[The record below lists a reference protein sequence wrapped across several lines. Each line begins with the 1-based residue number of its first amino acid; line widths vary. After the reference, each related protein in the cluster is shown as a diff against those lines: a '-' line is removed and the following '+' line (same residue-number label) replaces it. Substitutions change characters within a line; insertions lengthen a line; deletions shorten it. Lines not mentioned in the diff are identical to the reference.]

1 MSPYTPGAR
10 LLTLSRCSEL
20 LIGGEISVPDSSL
33 DERDPGGAARAHLH
47 SEPGVTRLTLSCKL
61 DTEERRRVTD

>member
-20 LIGGEISVPDSSL
+20 LIGAEIS
-33 DERDPGGAARAHLH
+33 AARAHLH

-61 DTEERRRVTD
+61 DTEERRRVTDKPSVR